1 MMMSERPI
9 VTLTLNPAL
18 DLTLQ
23 LDTLTPGEVNLT
35 SNAHLRVAGK
45 GINVAMLLRDLGDAV
60 CVTGLLGKA
69 NRASF
74 DELFA
79 QREMKNRFVYTPGST
94 RINVKLSERGSRVT
108 DINTPGLDIPTERLS
123 LLREQL
129 RLLAAETEYFV
140 LSGSLPGGVPAT
152 LYGELTRQL
161 QSSGSSHR
169 VLLDTS
175 GQALKAAIES
185 APFLVK
191 PNVEELSQWAG
202 RPLTGREE
210 QEAVICDWL
219 SKGVEHVVLS
229 DGPRGVRWYTRD
241 RAIEATPP
249 SVQVVST
256 VGAGD
261 SLVAGLAHGLAAGMD
276 METTI
281 ARATALSALA
291 VTQVGVGITSKAE
304 LKKIQQ
310 QVTVKPLPFRFEVS
324 S

>member
-1 MMMSERPI
+1 MTISERPI
-9 VTLTLNPAL
+9 VTVTLNPAL

-23 LDTLTPGEVNLT
+23 LDTLVPGEVNLT
-35 SNAHLRVAGK
+35 SNAHLRAAGK
-45 GINVAMLLRDLGDAV
+45 GINVAMVLRDLGDAV
-60 CVTGLLGKA
+60 CVTGLLGEA

-79 QREMKNRFVYTPGST
+79 QREMKNRFVYTPGNT
-94 RINVKLSERGSRVT
+94 RINVKLSERSNRVT
-108 DINTPGLDIPTERLS
+108 DINTPGLDIPADKLA

-129 RLLAAETEYFV
+129 RLLAAETDYFV

-161 QSSGSSHR
+161 QGSGSRHR

-202 RPLTGREE
+202 RPLASRKQ
-210 QEAVICDWL
+210 QEAVICEWL
-219 SKGVEHVVLS
+219 NKGVEHIVLS

-261 SLVAGLAHGLAAGMD
+261 SLVAGLAHGLAAGRD
-276 METTI
+276 METTV

-291 VTQVGVGITSKAE
+291 VTQVGVGLASKAE
-304 LKKIQQ
+304 LSKIQQ
-310 QVTVKPLPFRFEVS
+310 QVTVKPLPFRFEAS